1 MISDWN
7 QLPQPTVLCAL
18 LKHSGTAFNK
28 LKIMSEVA
36 HENELKKVKTI
47 YRFHKL
53 VFHGDKSSPECF
65 NRAHKTVGCGSWFQ
79 SDIIQGKRKILHNLQ
94 LVEGGQYLVEVEEG
108 ICLKT

>member
-1 MISDWN
+1 
-7 QLPQPTVLCAL
+7 
-18 LKHSGTAFNK
+18 
-28 LKIMSEVA
+28 MSEVA

-79 SDIIQGKRKILHNLQ
+79 SDIIQGKRKILVIL
-94 LVEGGQYLVEVEEG
+94 
-108 ICLKT
+108 